1 MADASQTELAGS
13 VLGSILIGASVSGV
27 RFGALQLLFEPEAA
41 VSGEPY
47 INLSSAWAVFPTRP
61 AAFPENESD
70 VLEGTEDDE
79 IHMATSLR
87 QRVVASVEVLEPW
100 PHLVVTFTDN
110 SVLYLNGKNVHY
122 EPWTAG
128 LSHTPPDEQLQVI
141 ACPGGELAFVLPRV
155 GANNSFKPKPLR
167 GSA

>member
-1 MADASQTELAGS
+1 MTDASQKELAES
-13 VLGSILIGASVSGV
+13 ILGSILIGGSVSGV
-27 RFGALQLLFEPEAA
+27 RFGALQLLFEPAA
-41 VSGEPY
+41 VVSGEPY
-47 INLSSAWAVFPTRP
+47 INLSSAWTVFSTRP

-70 VLEGTEDDE
+70 VLESTEDVE

-87 QRVVASVEVLEPW
+87 HKVVASVEVLEPW
-100 PHLVVTFTDN
+100 PHLVLTFTDN
-110 SVLYLNGKNVHY
+110 SVLYLNGKNDRY

-128 LSHTPPDEQLQVI
+128 LSHTPPDEQVQGI
-141 ACPGGELAFVLPRV
+141 ACPGGELAFILPRV